1 MKIVCAPDSFKE
13 SMSAAEAAAALAEG
27 VRRVAPDAECVEI
40 PMADGGEGFTESL
53 ADALGLSAVEAP
65 VLDAYGRPALAR
77 FALADG
83 LAVMECAQA
92 IGLPESWRFSPNS
105 LPAVVYAFINRGCQL

>member
-13 SMSAAEAAAALAEG
+13 SMSAAQAAAALAEG

-53 ADALGLSAVEAP
+53 ADALGGAAVEAP
-65 VLDAYGRPALAR
+65 VLDASGRPAAAR
-77 FALADG
+77 FAPAARPAVLA
-83 LAVMECAQA
+83 CAPA
-92 IGLPESWRFSPNS
+92 IGPGMGP
-105 LPAVVYAFINRGCQL
+105 P

>member
-27 VRRVAPDAECVEI
+27 VHRVLPDADCPQV

-53 ADALGLSAVEAP
+53 ADALDLGMVEAP
-65 VLDAYGRPALAR
+65 VTDAYGGPASAR
-77 FALADG
+77 FAAW
-83 LAVMECAQA
+83 
-92 IGLPESWRFSPNS
+92 PSWSARRRSGW
-105 LPAVVYAFINRGCQL
+105 A